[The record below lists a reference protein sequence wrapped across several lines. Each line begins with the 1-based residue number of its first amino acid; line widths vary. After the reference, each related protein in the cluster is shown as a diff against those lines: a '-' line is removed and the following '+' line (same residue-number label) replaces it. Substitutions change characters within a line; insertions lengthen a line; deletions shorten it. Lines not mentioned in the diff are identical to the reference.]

1 MNYAS
6 ISIDRREAYY
16 ERAASLIAAD
26 PLGFYCRAEA
36 GRRVQSNIKPKD
48 LQPFHAEDMVPARRA
63 LTLAWS
69 NDKRNDHT
77 RAA

>member
-16 ERAASLIAAD
+16 ERAATLIAKD
-26 PLGFYCRAEA
+26 PLAFYTRAEK
-36 GRRVQSNIKPKD
+36 GRQVQSHIKPKD
-48 LQPFHAEDMVPARRA
+48 LQPFHAIDQLPAKRA

-69 NDKRNDHT
+69 NEAKG

>member
-6 ISIDRREAYY
+6 ISIDRRSAYY
-16 ERAASLIAAD
+16 ERCASLIAQD
-26 PLGFYCRAEA
+26 PLGFYTRAEK
-36 GRRVQSNIKPKD
+36 GRQVQSHIKPQD
-48 LQPFHAEDMVPARRA
+48 LQPFHALDQAPKRA

-69 NDKRNDHT
+69 NDAKGS

>member
-16 ERAASLIAAD
+16 ERAATLIASD
-26 PLGFYCRAEA
+26 PLAFYTRAEK
-36 GRRVQSNIKPKD
+36 GRQVQSHIKPKD
-48 LQPFHAEDMVPARRA
+48 LQPFHAIDQVQTRRA

-69 NDKRNDHT
+69 NDAKGSS

>member
-16 ERAASLIAAD
+16 ERAAQLIAAD

-36 GRRVQSNIKPKD
+36 GRRVQGNIKPKD
-48 LQPFHAEDMVPARRA
+48 LQPFRA
-63 LTLAWS
+63 VDEAQGKRSLTLAWS
-69 NDKRNDHT
+69 NDKRADHT

>member
-1 MNYAS
+1 MQYAS

-16 ERAASLIAAD
+16 ERCASIIAAD
-26 PLGFYCRAEA
+26 PLGFYTRAEA
-36 GRRVQSNIKPKD
+36 GRRVQSSIKPQD
-48 LQPFHAEDMVPARRA
+48 LQPFYALDAVQPRRG

-69 NDKRNDHT
+69 SDSAGKS

>member
-16 ERAASLIAAD
+16 ERAAQLIAAD

-36 GRRVQSNIKPKD
+36 GRRVQGNIKPKD
-48 LQPFHAEDMVPARRA
+48 LQPFRA
-63 LTLAWS
+63 LDEAPGKRSLTLAWS
-69 NDKRNDHT
+69 NDKRTDHT

>member
-16 ERAASLIAAD
+16 ERCASLIAAD
-26 PLGFYCRAEA
+26 PLGFYCRAEN
-36 GRRVQSNIKPKD
+36 GRRVQGNIKPKD
-48 LQPFHAEDMVPARRA
+48 LQPFHAEEAAAAKRG

-69 NDKRNDHT
+69 NDKRADHT